1 MTPSELMALADS
13 LKRDYTRDAKVHAG
27 AIAALRSYAE
37 LLSAAEFIQER
48 CITNGGRY
56 FGCPLDMLLQQ
67 ATEAGW
73 PGLEET

>member
-1 MTPSELMALADS
+1 MAKRKPSCSYD
-13 LKRDYTRDAKVHAG
+13 TNN

-73 PGLEET
+73 PGLEEA